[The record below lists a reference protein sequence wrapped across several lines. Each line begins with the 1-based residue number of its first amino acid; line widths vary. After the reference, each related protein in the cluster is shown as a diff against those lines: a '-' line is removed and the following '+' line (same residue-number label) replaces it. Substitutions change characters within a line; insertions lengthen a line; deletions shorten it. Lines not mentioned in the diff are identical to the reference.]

1 MTAETR
7 ASVTERL
14 FESMV
19 EQQATFFDSWRTASD
34 RYHRYNQS
42 ILEGARQSSR
52 EWSDVIR
59 TWAVRPTDVVAVY
72 EAVADAVG
80 SGQARTLALAREWI
94 EDRAEGQREVREAAR
109 RSLGDVRQAV
119 QQAQESAPEI
129 LRNVR
134 NRRSNGAKQPA
145 TAE

>member
-7 ASVTERL
+7 ASVTDRL

-19 EQQATFFDSWRTASD
+19 EQQATFFDGWRTAAD

-42 ILEGARQSSR
+42 LLEGTRQSAR
-52 EWSDVIR
+52 EWADVMH
-59 TWAVRPTDVVAVY
+59 TWAMRPTDVVAVY

-80 SGQARTLALAREWI
+80 SSQARTLALAREWI

-119 QQAQESAPEI
+119 RQAQESAPEL

-134 NRRSNGAKQPA
+134 GRRSNGAKQ
-145 TAE
+145 TASTD